1 MLPKLCRPTLAGLF
15 VLALATSGFARGQF
29 WDFLGYT
36 QVDGGQDHGRIQV
49 TRRSGLFHTIQLRV
63 SGDAIFFDRLIVHFS
78 DGTSK
83 EFVVSGRISPEG
95 KYYVMDL
102 PGEDRVL
109 ESVELR
115 YYKEAWGH
123 IPRVSLYGVHSEA
136 GDHSIIAPEH

>member
-1 MLPKLCRPTLAGLF
+1 MLPKLSRPTLAGLF
-15 VLALATSGFARGQF
+15 VLALATSGFARGLF

-36 QVDGGQDHGRIQV
+36 QVDGGQDHGRILV

-78 DGTSK
+78 NGTSK

-102 PGEDRVL
+102 SGEDRVL

-123 IPRVSLYGVHSEA
+123 IPRVSLYGVHSEE
-136 GDHSIIAPEH
+136 GDHSNIAPEQ

>member
-1 MLPKLCRPTLAGLF
+1 MSPKLSRPTLAGLL
-15 VLALATSGFARGQF
+15 VLAFATSGFARGQS

-36 QVDGGQDHGRIQV
+36 QVDGAQDHGRILV

-78 DGTSK
+78 NGTFK

-102 PGEDRVL
+102 SGEDRVL

-115 YYKEAWGH
+115 YYKQAWGH
-123 IPRVSLYGVHSEA
+123 IPRVSLYGVHSEE
-136 GDHSIIAPEH
+136 GDHSNITPEQ

>member
-1 MLPKLCRPTLAGLF
+1 MLRKHFRHTLAGFLA
-15 VLALATSGFARGQF
+15 LALATSVFARGQF

-36 QVDGGQDHGRIQV
+36 QVDGGQDHGKIQI
-49 TRRSGLFHTIQLRV
+49 TRRHGPFHTIQLRV

-78 DGTSK
+78 NGTSE

-95 KYYVMDL
+95 KYYVMEL
-102 PGEDRVL
+102 PGEARVL

-123 IPRVSLYGVHSEA
+123 IPRVSLYGVHSDE
-136 GDHSIIAPEH
+136 GDRPSIAQEH

>member
-1 MLPKLCRPTLAGLF
+1 MPPKLSRPTLAGLL
-15 VLALATSGFARGQF
+15 VLAFATSGFARGQF

-36 QVDGGQDHGRIQV
+36 QVDGAQDHGRILV

-78 DGTSK
+78 NGTFK

-102 PGEDRVL
+102 SGEDRVL

-123 IPRVSLYGVHSEA
+123 IPRVSLYGVHSEE
-136 GDHSIIAPEH
+136 GDHSNIAPEQ

>member
-1 MLPKLCRPTLAGLF
+1 MLPKHFRHAIVGL
-15 VLALATSGFARGQF
+15 LALAFATPLLALGQF

-102 PGEDRVL
+102 PGEDRLL

-115 YYKEAWGH
+115 YYKEVWGH

-136 GDHSIIAPEH
+136 GDHSNSAQEH

>member
-1 MLPKLCRPTLAGLF
+1 MLPKLSRPTLAGLL
-15 VLALATSGFARGQF
+15 VLAFATSGFARGQF

-36 QVDGGQDHGRIQV
+36 QVDGAQDHGRILV

-78 DGTSK
+78 NGTSK

-102 PGEDRVL
+102 SGEDRIL

-115 YYKEAWGH
+115 YYKQAWGH
-123 IPRVSLYGVHSEA
+123 IPRVSLYGVHSEE
-136 GDHSIIAPEH
+136 GDHSNIAPEQ

>member
-1 MLPKLCRPTLAGLF
+1 MLPKLSRPTLAGLF

-36 QVDGGQDHGRIQV
+36 QVDGGQDHGRVQG
-49 TRRSGLFHTIQLRV
+49 TRRSGLFHTIQLRG
-63 SGDAIFFDRLIVHFS
+63 SGDAIFFDCLILHFC

-83 EFVVSGRISPEG
+83 EVVVSGRISPEG

-102 PGEDRVL
+102 PGEDRLL

-136 GDHSIIAPEH
+136 GDHSNSAQEH

>member
-1 MLPKLCRPTLAGLF
+1 MLPKLSRATLAGLL
-15 VLALATSGFARGQF
+15 VSALATSGFAQGQS

-36 QVDGGQDHGRIQV
+36 QVDGGQDHGKIQI
-49 TRRSGLFHTIQLRV
+49 TRRHGLFHTIQLRV

-136 GDHSIIAPEH
+136 GDHSIIAQEH